1 MLTVNGG
8 GWFLWSNRIS
18 QPLYLFYYKQY
29 IDIVV
34 RDQLPEILQTFSC
47 LCWKVFAEDTPAFKI
62 FSLPCYRVNV
72 FPIPLLT
79 QELEES
85 TDDACLTLHLV
96 PSSDVLPM
104 KPFLTLCL
112 QWWAWIFPLPCPSLS
127 VNYGME
133 LNQKIW
139 YSLAI
144 STKGFQSSVKT
155 EMQEPQQLEK

>member
-1 MLTVNGG
+1 MTSFQKILCVFPILSGRFCRG
-8 GWFLWSNRIS
+8 MPSHSIS
-18 QPLYLFYYKQY
+18 F
-29 IDIVV
+29 
-34 RDQLPEILQTFSC
+34 
-47 LCWKVFAEDTPAFKI
+47 
-62 FSLPCYRVNV
+62 PCYSVNV

-127 VNYGME
+127 VNYEME

>member
-1 MLTVNGG
+1 MYWHHNNKWPASKKSSVCFPFSLEDFCRGMPALNV
-8 GWFLWSNRIS
+8 S
-18 QPLYLFYYKQY
+18 
-29 IDIVV
+29 
-34 RDQLPEILQTFSC
+34 FSC
-47 LCWKVFAEDTPAFKI
+47 Y
-62 FSLPCYRVNV
+62 SVNV

-96 PSSDVLPM
+96 PSSDVLPV

-155 EMQEPQQLEK
+155 EMQEPQQLEKYSGGIYCT